1 MPLHDVVYVYVSS
14 DVFIVIPVCIYSGG
28 FRGAR
33 GAVAPPPAISGHTL
47 LKLGYAMHTQWY
59 VIHTILL
66 HTSGVFRFGMKCTP
80 LCAHYSMALA
90 PPI

>member
-1 MPLHDVVYVYVSS
+1 MCWNCSIAFVVVV
-14 DVFIVIPVCIYSGG
+14 V
-28 FRGAR
+28 
-33 GAVAPPPAISGHTL
+33 VAAAAASYYYTKLTTRYPKCTYTL

-66 HTSGVFRFGMKCTP
+66 HTSGVFRFGMKYTP
-80 LCAHYSMALA
+80 LYAHYLMALA

>member
-1 MPLHDVVYVYVSS
+1 MGRIASFGRFHVTQLHDSRQNYTSTYK
-14 DVFIVIPVCIYSGG
+14 VIEVHMKSRY
-28 FRGAR
+28 A
-33 GAVAPPPAISGHTL
+33 L

-66 HTSGVFRFGMKCTP
+66 HTSGVFRFGMKYT
-80 LCAHYSMALA
+80 LLYAHYLMALA